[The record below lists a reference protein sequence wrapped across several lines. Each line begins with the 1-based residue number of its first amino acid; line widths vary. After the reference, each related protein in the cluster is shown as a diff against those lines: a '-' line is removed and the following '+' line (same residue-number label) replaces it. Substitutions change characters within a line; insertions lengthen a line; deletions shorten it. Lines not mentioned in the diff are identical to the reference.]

1 MGPTMDENTK
11 QAAQEYLAGKLT
23 EDERLYEA
31 QQNRAVAVARRL
43 QVWKSFRDSIMQK
56 CREWNSVTG
65 EETLSCKETPL
76 GDLRIWCAARAMQM
90 TVHYDSQ
97 KLVIIIKNAGRL
109 EHEKDVI
116 LFIRGFRKS
125 FDRDDRDARLER
137 NDEPVNPDMLIV
149 GELRVLTGMSRQRTP

>member
-1 MGPTMDENTK
+1 MDDNTK

-23 EDERLYEA
+23 EDQRIYEA
-31 QQNRAVAVARRL
+31 TQNRATAVARSL

-56 CREWNSVTG
+56 CREWNTITQ
-65 EETLSCKETPL
+65 EETLTCKETPL
-76 GDLRIWCAARAMQM
+76 GDLRIWCAARSMQM

-97 KLVIIIKNAGRL
+97 KLLIIIKNSGRL

-116 LFIRGFRKS
+116 LFIRGYRKS
-125 FDRDDRDARLER
+125 FDNEDRDVRLER
-137 NDEPVNPDMLIV
+137 NDEPINPDMLIV

>member
-1 MGPTMDENTK
+1 MDDNTK

-23 EDERLYEA
+23 EDQRIYEA
-31 QQNRAVAVARRL
+31 QQNRAVAVARCL

-56 CREWNSVTG
+56 CREWNSITG

-97 KLVIIIKNAGRL
+97 KLIIVIKNAGRL

-116 LFIRGFRKS
+116 LFIRGYRKS
-125 FDRDDRDARLER
+125 FDNEDRGVRLER
-137 NDEPVNPDMLIV
+137 NDEAINPDMLIV
-149 GELRVLTGMSRQRTP
+149 GELRVLTGMSRQRT

>member
-1 MGPTMDENTK
+1 MDDNTK
-11 QAAQEYLAGKLT
+11 QAAQEYLAEKLS

-31 QQNRAVAVARRL
+31 TQNRATAVARCL
-43 QVWKSFRDSIMQK
+43 QVWKSFRDSIMEK
-56 CREWNSVTG
+56 CRQWNAVTG
-65 EETLSCKETPL
+65 EETLTCKETPL
-76 GDLRIWCAARAMQM
+76 GDLRIWCAARAKQM

-97 KLVIIIKNAGRL
+97 KLLIVIKNAGRL
-109 EHEKDVI
+109 EHEKDVL
-116 LFIRGFRKS
+116 LFIRGYRKS